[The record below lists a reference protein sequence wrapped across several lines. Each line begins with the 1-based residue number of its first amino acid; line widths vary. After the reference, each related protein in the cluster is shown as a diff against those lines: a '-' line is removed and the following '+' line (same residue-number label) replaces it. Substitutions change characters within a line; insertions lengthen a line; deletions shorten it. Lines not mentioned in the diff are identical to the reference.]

1 MSPGA
6 HECHA
11 GPGAGMTSNDLSLG
25 SREEGKE
32 QEFCRDLAPRL
43 AVGMLLVCTLLL
55 DNHS

>member
-1 MSPGA
+1 
-6 HECHA
+6 
-11 GPGAGMTSNDLSLG
+11 MTSNDLSLG